1 MTDKRLE
8 GQTAIVTGAARGI
21 GRAIIREFAASG
33 ANVVIN
39 HITDTCLAKDLA
51 EEVSN
56 EFGVRTLVVRANVA
70 DYEQVTTLIQET
82 IRAFN
87 RIDILI
93 NNAGITR
100 DKTIKKMTKEQWD
113 EVIHVNLDSVFNCTR
128 QVLPYMIERNRGRI
142 VSLSSFVA
150 LAGNFGQANYAATK
164 AGIIGFTKTVA
175 LEVARNNIT
184 VNAIC
189 PGFIDTDMLQNVP
202 EEIRRSL
209 IERIPL
215 GRFGKPEEVA
225 ACIRYI
231 VSEADYMTGQAISLN
246 GGVYI

>member
-1 MTDKRLE
+1 
-8 GQTAIVTGAARGI
+8 
-21 GRAIIREFAASG
+21 
-33 ANVVIN
+33 
-39 HITDTCLAKDLA
+39 
-51 EEVSN
+51 
-56 EFGVRTLVVRANVA
+56 
-70 DYEQVTTLIQET
+70 
-82 IRAFN
+82 
-87 RIDILI
+87 
-93 NNAGITR
+93 
-100 DKTIKKMTKEQWD
+100 MTKEQWD